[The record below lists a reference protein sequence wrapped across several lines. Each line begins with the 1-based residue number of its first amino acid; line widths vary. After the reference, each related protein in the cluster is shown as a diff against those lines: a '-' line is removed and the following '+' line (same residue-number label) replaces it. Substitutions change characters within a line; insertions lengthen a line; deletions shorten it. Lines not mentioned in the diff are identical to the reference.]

1 MIIQKWLNVKLSAGN
16 TGFGQLKTS
25 IRGNRCSIIESK
37 KTYTIGVIV
46 SVLMGQMKEL
56 SLS

>member
-1 MIIQKWLNVKLSAGN
+1 MIIQKWLNVKLSADN
-16 TGFGQLKTS
+16 TDFGQLKTS

-46 SVLMGQMKEL
+46 SVLMG
-56 SLS
+56 